1 MIRKK
6 GLSGGVILL
15 ISLLFLLFSAPPSR
29 AAVIYVYVTQ
39 EGEGLR
45 NGTSWGDALGEAEFK
60 AALDTVNVPAGSEV
74 EFWVAKGKYRPS
86 LPAAGAPADR
96 EASFN
101 LKSGVTVYGGFAGGE
116 TNTRQRDYRKNVTVL
131 TGDLKGDDNKN
142 PDGVTETAAGIVGE
156 NSYTVV
162 TSFGAAAPNTGILDG
177 FTITGGSADWT
188 DTNTGGAKQYGGGM
202 HNTGSHA
209 VIRNCAFMGNTA
221 EWGGGAIYNASSN
234 IRLGYCTFSGNGGR
248 SGAAMYNVASSP
260 ELVSCTFT
268 DNAVRTD
275 AGAIH
280 NYDGSSPTISGCTFT
295 GNRAE
300 WDGGAIANV
309 DDCSPEIINCT
320 FSDNTAKGDSLL
332 HFGGGAIAS
341 AGSSNAQ
348 ITNCTFSGNI
358 VEDGFGGA
366 ITNAH
371 STSVIVNCTFSG
383 NSSTSGGGMFNFN
396 CSPSIVNCTFANN
409 SADTAGGMRNSDSG
423 APVVKNCIFWD
434 NPGEEGNEIVNDG
447 SAAPVVSFC
456 VVNGG
461 YPGGTSIF
469 TGSPNIS
476 LLKDNGGYTK
486 THALLTGSS
495 AIDRGTS
502 AGAPSSDQRGYPRP
516 QGSAYDIGSYE
527 FAPSSDSGGGC
538 SAGFYSGT
546 VPVLLLFPMIL
557 LLRK

>member
-177 FTITGGSADWT
+177 FTITGGSADFP
-188 DTNTGGAKQYGGGM
+188 DNIGGAKQYGGGM
-202 HNTGSHA
+202 HNTGSKA
-209 VIRNCAFMGNTA
+209 VIRNCTFMGNSA
-221 EWGGGAIYNASSN
+221 EWGGGAICNISSN
-234 IRLGYCTFSGNGGR
+234 IRLGYCTFSGNGAR
-248 SGAAMYNVASSP
+248 SGAGMYNQSSSP
-260 ELVSCTFT
+260 ELVSCTFSGNT
-268 DNAVRTD
+268 TRAD
-275 AGAIH
+275 AAAIH
-280 NYDGSSPTISGCTFT
+280 NYDGSSLTISGCIFT
-295 GNRAE
+295 GNEAE
-300 WDGGAIANV
+300 RDGGAIANV
-309 DDCSPEIINCT
+309 DDCSPVII
-320 FSDNTAKGDSLL
+320 
-332 HFGGGAIAS
+332 
-341 AGSSNAQ
+341 
-348 ITNCTFSGNI
+348 NCTFSGNI
-358 VEDGFGGA
+358 SKKGIFGGGAIGNSGHCNPEITNCTFEGNAAEEGMGGA
-366 ITNAH
+366 ITNTAY
-371 STSVIVNCTFSG
+371 SDAKIVNCTFSA
-383 NSSTSGGGMFNFN
+383 NRAVTGGGMVNLM

-409 SADTAGGMRNSDSG
+409 SADTAAGMRNRG
-423 APVVKNCIFWD
+423 GGTPVVKNCIFW
-434 NPGEEGNEIVNDG
+434 NNSGQAGNEIVNDTG
-447 SAAPVVSFC
+447 SVPAVSYC
-456 VVNGG
+456 VVRYG
-461 YPGGTSIF
+461 YAGGTNVA
-469 TGSPNIS
+469 GNPN
-476 LLKDNGGYTK
+476 LGTLKDNGGYTK
-486 THALLTGSS
+486 THALLLGSS
-495 AIDRGTS
+495 AIDKGTS

-538 SAGFYSGT
+538 SAAFYSGT